1 MANGN
6 TRRNIFLVL
15 QNRVRVSTS
24 LCFIDYFAVDFFYL
38 FPFHL
43 SAVFFFPILFR
54 FVHLLVQK
62 LLIICSM
69 T

>member
-24 LCFIDYFAVDFFYL
+24 LCFIDYFAVDFFLFIPIPFVRRVFSHFIPFRPFVSSEIAYYL
-38 FPFHL
+38 
-43 SAVFFFPILFR
+43 
-54 FVHLLVQK
+54 
-62 LLIICSM
+62 
-69 T
+69 